1 MEIEQAGVTKL
12 NLTELDA
19 LDPVSVFIEDYE
31 PGRGKITFECY
42 GKSWS
47 YYWDGMSGK
56 GVAEFFLSCD
66 VCYLTNCLWDHSL
79 PKTELDYDGIQLS
92 VRKWVIESR
101 RDYLIDKSTA
111 RFLYDESDW
120 SIHAPQHT
128 YDDWT
133 CPYYLDDD
141 TFENMSFL
149 HEQDVPEKS
158 TSDYVYLARII
169 EAIQEAFSQISK
181 KEDV

>member
-1 MEIEQAGVTKL
+1 MEIEQTVVTKL
-12 NLTELDA
+12 KLTELDA

-79 PKTELDYDGIQLS
+79 PTTELDYDEVTLS
-92 VRKWVIESR
+92 VKKYVIEMR
-101 RDYLIDKSTA
+101 REGLFDWDTA
-111 RFLYDESDW
+111 RQIYGIKDW
-120 SIHAPQHT
+120 SDYAPEHS
-128 YDDWT
+128 YDTWT
-133 CPYYLDDD
+133 CPDFIDLGDFDK
-141 TFENMSFL
+141 L
-149 HEQDVPEKS
+149 H
-158 TSDYVYLARII
+158 
-169 EAIQEAFSQISK
+169 
-181 KEDV
+181 